1 MTLFVA
7 VSLRKNFTALYN
19 AAVFAKAENQ
29 YGEKGFL
36 QVRMVCL
43 MELSSYLQRASV
55 MDLYDVSEM
64 RLAAGLVEQV
74 PDNSVA
80 LFDKGFWSAGLLH
93 ECHRSGE
100 NRHGLLPMKKAHSM
114 KWCVG
119 WANRMR

>member
-7 VSLRKNFTALYN
+7 VSPRKNFTALYN

-29 YGEKGFL
+29 YGEKGFP

-43 MELSSYLQRASV
+43 MELRANV
-55 MDLYDVSEM
+55 MDRYDVSEM

-80 LFDKGFWSAGLLH
+80 LFDKGFWSASLLH